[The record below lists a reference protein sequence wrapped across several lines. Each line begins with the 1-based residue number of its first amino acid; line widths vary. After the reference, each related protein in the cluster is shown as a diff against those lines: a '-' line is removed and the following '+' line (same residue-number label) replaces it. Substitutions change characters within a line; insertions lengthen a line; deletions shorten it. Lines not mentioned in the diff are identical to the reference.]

1 MGFMIAF
8 HIHTHTTP
16 YRIPISYDEQSVF
29 SGWCVYAL
37 HHSPSAIPTLLNFD
51 QAIEDFQIALMI
63 NPSNLTA
70 QQHEV
75 KQKEFYQSFFNKT
88 S

>member
-1 MGFMIAF
+1 
-8 HIHTHTTP
+8 
-16 YRIPISYDEQSVF
+16 
-29 SGWCVYAL
+29 VYAL